1 MADQYLRECLQMLVN
16 NFTPPRPLVPMMEQP
31 RLLARKTEIYSQLH
45 ESLKMIFDTVPLAAR
60 VLKDIINRSM
70 PKLFD
75 TKAVSVSFVRSFF
88 FWQLCSAYNTN
99 LLELLLAGLKLTP
112 ILTWHTAL

>member
-16 NFTPPRPLVPMMEQP
+16 NFAPPRPLVPTTEQP
-31 RLLARKTEIYSQLH
+31 RWLARKKEIYYQLH
-45 ESLKMIFDTVPLAAR
+45 ESLKMISDTVPLAAR
-60 VLKDIINRSM
+60 ILKDIINRSM

-75 TKAVSVSFVRSFF
+75 TKAVSVSFVRSF